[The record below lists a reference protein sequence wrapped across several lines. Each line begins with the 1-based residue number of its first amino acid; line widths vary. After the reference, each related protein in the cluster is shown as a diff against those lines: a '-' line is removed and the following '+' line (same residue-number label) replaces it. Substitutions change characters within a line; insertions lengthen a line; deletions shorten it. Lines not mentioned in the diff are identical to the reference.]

1 MGSNKRVKKQV
12 FQLMA
17 ILSLN
22 FELYSRYAFFFNT
35 VTGAEAHTLCRCY
48 CQCLHVKVQT
58 SAVKEENDY
67 KYVKHGGE

>member
-1 MGSNKRVKKQV
+1 MGSNMRVKKQV

-22 FELYSRYAFFFNT
+22 FDLYSRFSFFNT
-35 VTGAEAHTLCRCY
+35 VTGDEAHTLCRCY
-48 CQCLHVKVQT
+48 CQCLHIKAQI